1 MSSSATATVTKSIGF
16 HVLIPARLA
25 STRLPEKALADLAG
39 RPLVVRVWQQAARAG
54 AASVHV
60 ATDCERIAAAVRS
73 AGGNVVMTGPDHDS
87 GTSRLAEA
95 AATLGLDAGAIVV
108 NVQGDEPLVPVEC
121 LHQLAD
127 LLAGDPDAR
136 MATLWTAVDDRVQ
149 WTDPNV
155 VKLVAGRDGRALYF
169 SRAPIPALRDRN
181 DRDRSGD
188 EDWPAALAR
197 RHVGLYAY
205 RAGAL
210 LEWPRLPESA
220 LERAES
226 LEQLRALEAGWRIAV
241 ARACAEIPPGVDTP
255 ADLEAM
261 RERFGRAAGER
272 RSRTRI
278 QTSDETKR

>member
-1 MSSSATATVTKSIGF
+1 MSPPATATATTSIDF

-25 STRLPEKALADLAG
+25 STRLPEKVLADLAG
-39 RPLVVRVWQQAARAG
+39 RPLIVRVWEQVSVAG

-73 AGGNVVMTGPDHDS
+73 AGGEVVMTGSDHDS

-95 AATLGLDAGAIVV
+95 AATLRLDADAIVV
-108 NVQGDEPLVPVEC
+108 NVQADEPLVPVEC
-121 LHQLAD
+121 LHQLAG
-127 LLAGDPDAR
+127 LLAADPTAR
-136 MATLWTAVDDRVQ
+136 MATLWTAADDRAQ
-149 WTDPNV
+149 WMDPNV

-181 DRDRSGD
+181 DRDQAD
-188 EDWPAALAR
+188 HEDWPAALAR

-205 RAGAL
+205 RVDAL
-210 LEWPRLPESA
+210 REWSRLPESM

-226 LEQLRALEAGWRIAV
+226 LEQLRALEAGWPIAC
-241 ARACAEIPPGVDTP
+241 APACAEIPPGVDTP

-261 RERFGRAAGER
+261 RERFGRIVGGH
-272 RSRTRI
+272 RS
-278 QTSDETKR
+278 